1 MRVLYQVDSF
11 TRTPFTGNP
20 AGVVLGAE
28 GMSDAEMLAVAR
40 ELNNSETA
48 FVLPADAADHDVRVR
63 FFTPTTEVP
72 TCGHATVGAHFARAV
87 EYGLPSGSLRQKTGA
102 GLIQRVEI
110 HRDGDGDGDGDRD
123 RVRIGMHQ
131 GRAEFGPELEGGQV
145 DWLLRALGAGTA
157 DLVENAPVQT
167 VSTGHSK
174 VLVELRD
181 RAVVDALR
189 PDPSALTALSREVGS
204 NGFFVFTRATGD
216 ARLLTW
222 SRMFAPAIGITED
235 PVTGNGHGP
244 LGAYLVRHGL
254 VPATEGRL
262 DFTGRQ
268 GVAMGRPGDVRVR
281 VDVRPDGGLSVT
293 IIGDAVT
300 AFRAE
305 LASPSVAPE
314 APGRPPPGV
323 RRLE

>member
-1 MRVLYQVDSF
+1 MARSVRVLYQVDSF

-20 AGVVLGAE
+20 AGVVLGSE
-28 GMSDAEMLAVAR
+28 GLSDAEMLAIAR

-48 FVLPADAADHDVRVR
+48 FVLPADADDHDVRVR

-87 EYGLPSGSLRQKTGA
+87 EYGLPSGSLRQKTGG

-110 HRDGDGDGDGDRD
+110 HRDVD

-131 GRAEFGPELEGGQV
+131 AAAEFGPELDGGRV
-145 DWLLRALGAGTA
+145 GRLLRALGADTG
-157 DLVENAPVQT
+157 DLGDSGPVQV

-181 RAVVDALR
+181 RAVVDALQ
-189 PDPSALTALSREVGS
+189 PDPVALTALSREIGS
-204 NGFFVFTRATGD
+204 NGFFVFTRDTAD
-216 ARLLTW
+216 ADLLTW

-244 LGAYLVRHGL
+244 LGAYLVHHGII
-254 VPATEGRL
+254 PPQDGRL
-262 DFTGRQ
+262 VFTGRQ
-268 GVAMGRPGDVRVR
+268 GAAMRRPGDVRVE
-281 VDVRPDGGLSVT
+281 VDVRPDGELLVT
-293 IIGDAVT
+293 ITGDAVT
-300 AFRAE
+300 AFRGE
-305 LASPSVAPE
+305 LPDHVS
-314 APGRPPPGV
+314 PGR
-323 RRLE
+323 